1 MHVLEKIGT
10 KIRCVFLLLLLAAVK
25 KVVSGVVTIHTRCIY
40 LSILLFDDDD
50 GSVFCDV
57 LLLQCRWPLLLV

>member
-50 GSVFCDV
+50 GSVFCD
-57 LLLQCRWPLLLV
+57 